1 MFVVVQLTVWGPIGP
16 IASSVYS
23 RLSEEFRASGDKF
36 PCTKWTDVEVLMQGK
51 LTKLQNLKETT
62 VTMLDARPLSIRP
75 RASSI
80 VQNFIDLVGCKVVQG
95 LSKRDNHNRSCFM
108 KKCPQGWS
116 SHSIPIIQQVSKF
129 WWSKPNFPSHPHC
142 IPIVPPFL
150 MVKPAFFVAAPAPGL
165 WVNKK
170 RTASASPGGWFDRAL
185 ADTGVRIFPWG
196 SKHSIG

>member
-1 MFVVVQLTVWGPIGP
+1 MVVVVQLTVWGPIGP

-23 RLSEEFRASGDKF
+23 RLSEEFQASGDTF

-51 LTKLQNLKETT
+51 LSKLQNLKETT

-80 VQNFIDLVGCKVVQG
+80 VQNFIDLVGCKVLQG
-95 LSKRDNHNRSCFM
+95 LSKSEHNRSCFM
-108 KKCPQGWS
+108 KKCPQGLS

-129 WWSKPNFPSHPHC
+129 WWSKPNFPSHTHCTVPIC
-142 IPIVPPFL
+142 IPIVPLFL
-150 MVKPAFFVAAPAPGL
+150 MFKPAFFVAAPAPGL

-170 RTASASPGGWFDRAL
+170 RTASPGGWFDRAL
-185 ADTGVRIFPWG
+185 ADTGG